1 VVLTGVPLVRIDIPA
16 IADELELSPGGEY
29 VAAIEGEF
37 GESRR
42 FHVARPGGDTRVIT
56 TDTAVFVDDRT
67 LVAIEQVG
75 DAALVRGLDPE
86 NPASPKWEH
95 RIAGVIR
102 SRLALDN
109 QAGLWRVL
117 AHEPDGGIVSVAG
130 TAGGE
135 LAGTTRWAAQAVRD
149 VYPVGVSGT
158 TLLGLESRYSSFVPD
173 PYWLWPILGTP
184 RHSARLWRVV
194 GDRREP
200 LVDSALSLDCG
211 GLSAQVTCAVFDGS
225 RTRVVRIE
233 VASGGIVGLARFPD
247 RVLAPDQ
254 QPGWFSGFS
263 SSGDAVA
270 IHLDSATLFRAP
282 DLKDEFASA
291 VTGSTGRV
299 ATLSI
304 VGDASAI
311 RIYDATLDLAR
322 R

>member
-1 VVLTGVPLVRIDIPA
+1 M
-16 IADELELSPGGEY
+16 
-29 VAAIEGEF
+29 
-37 GESRR
+37 
-42 FHVARPGGDTRVIT
+42 
-56 TDTAVFVDDRT
+56 
-67 LVAIEQVG
+67 
-75 DAALVRGLDPE
+75 
-86 NPASPKWEH
+86 
-95 RIAGVIR
+95 
-102 SRLALDN
+102 
-109 QAGLWRVL
+109 WRVL
-117 AHEPDGGIVSVAG
+117 
-130 TAGGE
+130 
-135 LAGTTRWAAQAVRD
+135 
-149 VYPVGVSGT
+149 
-158 TLLGLESRYSSFVPD
+158 
-173 PYWLWPILGTP
+173 
-184 RHSARLWRVV
+184 

-200 LVDSALSLDCG
+200 IVDSALSLDCG
-211 GLSAQVTCAVFDGS
+211 GLSEQVTCAVFDGS

-247 RVLAPDQ
+247 RVLAPEQ
-254 QPGWFSGFS
+254 QPGWFSGFR